1 MIASLQFSSETIC
14 SCRKPILFVL
24 LFLIGRSRDLLTLSL
39 QTIFYQWVR
48 RDSILYRFVLYNK
61 SRRDPMF
68 EFELDESLFKL
79 AVKRPHFEPL
89 FQLPPCWKTRFYC
102 SPYKVLSVLY
112 RPTYAGEKIPRTP
125 LGGDIKQA
133 RPNARA
139 RGGRGI
145 AQSSRKETTARA
157 IVTSTAE

>member
-1 MIASLQFSSETIC
+1 
-14 SCRKPILFVL
+14 
-24 LFLIGRSRDLLTLSL
+24 
-39 QTIFYQWVR
+39 
-48 RDSILYRFVLYNK
+48 
-61 SRRDPMF
+61 MF

-133 RPNARA
+133 RPNVRV
-139 RGGRGI
+139 RVGRVI
-145 AQSSRKETTARA
+145 VQISRKETTFRA
-157 IVTSTAE
+157 IVPITAV

>member
-1 MIASLQFSSETIC
+1 
-14 SCRKPILFVL
+14 
-24 LFLIGRSRDLLTLSL
+24 
-39 QTIFYQWVR
+39 
-48 RDSILYRFVLYNK
+48 
-61 SRRDPMF
+61 MF

-89 FQLPPCWKTRFYC
+89 FQLPPCRKTRFYC

-133 RPNARA
+133 RPNARVRA
-139 RGGRGI
+139 GRVI
-145 AQSSRKETTARA
+145 AQISRKETTLRA
-157 IVTSTAE
+157 IAPTTAV

>member
-1 MIASLQFSSETIC
+1 
-14 SCRKPILFVL
+14 
-24 LFLIGRSRDLLTLSL
+24 
-39 QTIFYQWVR
+39 
-48 RDSILYRFVLYNK
+48 
-61 SRRDPMF
+61 MF

-125 LGGDIKQA
+125 LRRGYKAGATHGSSTSGTSQ
-133 RPNARA
+133 RPN
-139 RGGRGI
+139 
-145 AQSSRKETTARA
+145 QP
-157 IVTSTAE
+157 

>member
-1 MIASLQFSSETIC
+1 
-14 SCRKPILFVL
+14 
-24 LFLIGRSRDLLTLSL
+24 
-39 QTIFYQWVR
+39 
-48 RDSILYRFVLYNK
+48 
-61 SRRDPMF
+61 MF

-125 LGGDIKQA
+125 LGGDLKQV
-133 RPNARA
+133 RPN
-139 RGGRGI
+139 GRVREGRDI
-145 AQSSRKETTARA
+145 AQTSRKETTFRA
-157 IVTSTAE
+157 IAPTTAE